1 MSRKPWSK
9 EARARHTAR
18 MRKGGDIYEKRIAK
32 NLPAPV
38 LAEPGST
45 SKVPLS
51 AAYGG
56 EARESTTTSSDI
68 GRDSRGGQN
77 PLEYLILRHGVDWV
91 TLGADGW
98 EYVGLDNQGNQVFK
112 RKL

>member
-1 MSRKPWSK
+1 MKRKWS
-9 EARARHTAR
+9 EERRAEQATR
-18 MRKGGDIYEKRIAK
+18 MKAIWDRRKK

-38 LAEPGST
+38 LAEPQTVPGVVPQVGS
-45 SKVPLS
+45 
-51 AAYGG
+51 G
-56 EARESTTTSSDI
+56 EAREGTTTSSDI

-98 EYVGLDNQGNQVFK
+98 EYVGLDNQGNQIFK